1 MAKANDQIV
10 VCTYRVKAG
19 REKDFIELLKRHW
32 PTLRKL
38 GLVNEQPRMALQG
51 RDTDK
56 TSCFVEVF
64 AWKDRGF
71 EGAHKH
77 PKYSRCGS
85 RWNRCARRG
94 TAIPRQNF
102 RTMPASRCDFARRLR
117 NPAD

>member
-1 MAKANDQIV
+1 MSAMPKTNDQIV

-19 REKDFIELLKRHW
+19 CERDFIGFLTRHW

-38 GLVNEQPRMALQG
+38 GLVHELPRMALQG

-71 EGAHKH
+71 EVAHKH
-77 PKYSRCGS
+77 PEVLALWEPMEQMCE
-85 RWNRCARRG
+85 ARNG
-94 TAIPRQNF
+94 L
-102 RTMPASRCDFARRLR
+102 PATEFPHYTDLTL
-117 NPAD
+117 